1 MSKIDVK
8 IKIPMD
14 LKLWLVD
21 DWDLI
26 NRQKY
31 VRRYIS
37 FSLTIL
43 SLDLPYMLY

>member
-8 IKIPMD
+8 IKLPEE

-26 NRQKY
+26 NRQRY
-31 VRRYIS
+31 VS
-37 FSLTIL
+37 V
-43 SLDLPYMLY
+43 MC

>member
-8 IKIPMD
+8 IKIPED

-31 VRRYIS
+31 VSIQLYYFIDFFIS
-37 FSLTIL
+37 TIRN
-43 SLDLPYMLY
+43 